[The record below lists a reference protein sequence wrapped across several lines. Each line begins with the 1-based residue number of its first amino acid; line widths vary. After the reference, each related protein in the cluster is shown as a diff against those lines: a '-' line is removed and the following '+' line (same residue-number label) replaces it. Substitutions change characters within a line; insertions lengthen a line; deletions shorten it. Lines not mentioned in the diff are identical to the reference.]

1 MGHGPV
7 TEWQVEKSADFKSKV
22 GLIMFAIYTPIYF
35 AFIVIAVVN
44 PKLMAMDIGSLNFAI
59 VYGFGII
66 ILAIIQA
73 LVYNYICHRR
83 EVRVDRDS
91 SKGGVNNE
99 L

>member
-1 MGHGPV
+1 MGHGPA
-7 TEWQVEKSADFKSKV
+7 TEWQVEKSAAFKSKV

-44 PKLMAMDIGSLNFAI
+44 PKLMAMDVGSLNFAI

-66 ILAIIQA
+66 ILAIFQA

-83 EVRVDRDS
+83 EVREEHDD
-91 SKGGVNNE
+91 SKGENN
-99 L
+99 